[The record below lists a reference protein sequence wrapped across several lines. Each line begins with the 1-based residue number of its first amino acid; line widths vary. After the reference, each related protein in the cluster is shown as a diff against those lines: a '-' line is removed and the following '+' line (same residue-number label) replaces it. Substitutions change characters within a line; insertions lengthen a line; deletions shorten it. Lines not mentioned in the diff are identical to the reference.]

1 MKGFFA
7 ALIVVAL
14 PGAAWAQDLDP
25 ARQQR
30 LADWRGGTQ
39 KAGLITMYLT
49 TSLGIPLAA
58 NKETLFS
65 DGLCR
70 QGKPMFGEAFGC
82 NGGLAIVHGLAAV
95 STLVLYVT
103 SEILATEMVFSP
115 YNTGDTRQ
123 DNARSAFRWTNVA
136 LFSIQPVLGILSAH
150 PYLIGIPPDAR
161 VMFSKVLR
169 TLHFAVGVGLTTTY
183 SVQAGLMW

>member
-1 MKGFFA
+1 MKGFLA
-7 ALIVVAL
+7 ALMVVAL
-14 PGAAWAQDLDP
+14 PGAAFAQDYDP
-25 ARQQR
+25 VQEQR

-49 TSLGIPLAA
+49 VALGVPLAA

-65 DGLCR
+65 DGLCKT
-70 QGKPMFGEAFGC
+70 GKPMFGEFGC
-82 NGGLAIVHGLAAV
+82 NGGLSIIHFIAAG
-95 STLVLYVT
+95 STLALYVA
-103 SEILATEMVFSP
+103 SEILATEMVNSP
-115 YNTGDTRQ
+115 YNTGDVRQ

-136 LFSIQPVLGILSAH
+136 LFSLQPVLGVLAAH
-150 PYLIGIPPDAR
+150 PWLIGIPPEAR

-169 TLHFAVGVGLTTTY
+169 TMHFAVGAGLAGTY